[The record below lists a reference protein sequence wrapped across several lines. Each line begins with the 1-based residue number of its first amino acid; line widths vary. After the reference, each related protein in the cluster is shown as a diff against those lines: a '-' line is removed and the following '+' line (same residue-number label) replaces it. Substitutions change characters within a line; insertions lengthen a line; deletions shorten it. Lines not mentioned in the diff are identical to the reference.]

1 MKKILFLLAILVSSL
16 NIFGAEE
23 IISGYCEGRGKI
35 LDKSY
40 DHPFLTISTTYKLC
54 YINGIDYDDIRV
66 DRTLRSY
73 NKNVE
78 LGLREDYPGNSN
90 YCVNFDHY
98 NRSLEIYYSNAD
110 GCD

>member
-23 IISGYCEGRGKI
+23 IISGYCEGRGEI

-54 YINGIDYDDIRV
+54 DINGIKYSDIRV

-73 NKNVE
+73 NENAK
-78 LGLREDYPGNSN
+78 LDLREKYPGNSN